1 MTPPTAATV
10 CITGSTD
17 GIGLAT
23 AHLVAREAAPGDVL
37 VVHARSRGRGAP
49 VVERLREAG
58 PGAVELAVGDL
69 ADLAQVR
76 GLAEQLRELTPGGLD
91 AVVHNAGVWV
101 GGSTPRRSADG
112 HETTF
117 AVNALAP
124 HALTAFL
131 GDHLRRRLVFLGSG
145 MAGSGRVRPEALGH
159 EDDPRQAYADSKA
172 VDVCLALA
180 WARRRPDLVTAA
192 VDPGWVPTKLAPPGG
207 RESAETSAAALHRAC
222 TEPDLPS
229 GRYWKGAA
237 EKAVPPGLDD
247 ERLQDALLAALDAL
261 LPRG

>member
-1 MTPPTAATV
+1 MTPTSV

-23 AHLVAREAAPGDVL
+23 ARLVAREATPEDLL
-37 VVHARSRGRGAP
+37 VVHARSAARGQP
-49 VVERLREAG
+49 VVEELRGAG

-76 GLAEQLRELTPGGLD
+76 GLAEQLRELTPGGLH

-101 GGSTPRRSADG
+101 RGSTPRRSADG

-124 HALTAFL
+124 HALTASL
-131 GDHLRRRLVFLGSG
+131 GDHLRSRLVFLGSG
-145 MAGSGRVRPEALGH
+145 MAGSGRVRPDALGR
-159 EDDPRQAYADSKA
+159 EEDPREAYADSKA

-192 VDPGWVPTKLAPPGG
+192 VDPGWVPTKLATPGG
-207 RESAETSAAALHRAC
+207 RESADASAAALRRAC

-229 GRYWKGAA
+229 GRYWKGSR
-237 EKAVPPGLDD
+237 EKAVPSGLDD
-247 ERLQDALLAALDAL
+247 ERLQGELLAALDAL
-261 LPRG
+261 LPEG